1 LFSAV
6 SSAFVIDVHSNL
18 KPDPNEQSAALLRA
32 ILLTLNHTAIPG
44 GTATVPPIQEDPP
57 SEIITVTGLM
67 YASLL
72 ISLLAAFVA
81 MLGKQWLNRYLRNA
95 GGSMIERC
103 GDRQRK
109 CDGLKKW
116 PFHLF
121 VESLPVMLQVALL
134 LLACGL
140 CKNMTSIN
148 TSVASVLISLTVLGV
163 LFYLGIIF
171 AGTSSYECPFQTP
184 VSIGLHSLWKKIV
197 PHITPSLLP
206 IVTTSAALYKGLPWA
221 LALTKIRSYATS
233 MLLHITTAGTL
244 FYRHWQHFWGETLF
258 LCQVIHALV
267 QSLLI
272 SHPHNPPL
280 PTTQHAP
287 EQPTSWLVTL
297 HSLWENIECK
307 ILLLALHLPQTTPPP
322 TIPSTYQWL
331 TPTALDTLQKTNT
344 SDVQCVSWILWN
356 ITDPEALDAAI
367 QLAATVPWFQ
377 DELKTEPP
385 YDLIISTL
393 KGCFDSTGR
402 VHPGARDRAY
412 SSAQAI
418 LWIHICA
425 KCASKEFPPK
435 FTLPIIHFNTEFL
448 DHDLRNLLWIYC
460 YQDAPSILYRMFS
473 CITDGLPVFS
483 QWISNALL
491 HLSWANQSVPGV
503 FCYLHTT
510 QIFSKEP
517 LQMNIILNYLLVVS
531 IFLGLPIDEGVLK
544 VQDKSY
550 VISFFSTLRP
560 AHMLLPSAHMKQI
573 VSQFSQAMITAISTP
588 HHNERTLRYVLLN
601 LTRMQN
607 CPSQLSM
614 EVYEW
619 CSAVCENDSSLADKE
634 ALLLPSLKLGFRH
647 LDPRSCIQIKPT
659 HMNHQKIADIV
670 FKNGD
675 NEALADLL
683 YAWISYPQQLPPT
696 VLEMCAQHLIG
707 LQKMQPFPPRLRQ
720 LIIQSITSIGGHQA
734 SELVGVEEF
743 TGFLNNLCVGVWE
756 IKDKEGWGLLLLHII
771 QSSNGIQHLSH
782 QYWKL
787 LVEFVIS
794 WVNPEDWTYSP
805 HTMISLEASK
815 EWDKLE
821 CWMALVWI
829 IWPPEKGET
838 TEEDLEHVMLSLA
851 HQQPGAIQKLKQWM
865 EQWRARCCW
874 GKIPESFHQI
884 CDRVEQDVLYV
895 PFCGFL
901 IPLCL
906 IPAHVLFQVNSAH
919 QWRDHT
925 TNSFSPS
932 HPAIIHW
939 K

>member
-1 LFSAV
+1 
-6 SSAFVIDVHSNL
+6 
-18 KPDPNEQSAALLRA
+18 
-32 ILLTLNHTAIPG
+32 
-44 GTATVPPIQEDPP
+44 
-57 SEIITVTGLM
+57 M

-72 ISLLAAFVA
+72 ISLLAAFIA

-109 CDGLKKW
+109 CNGLKKW

-140 CKNMTSIN
+140 CKNMASIN

-163 LFYLGIIF
+163 LFYLGIII

-184 VSIGLHSLWKKIV
+184 VSIGLRRLWKKV
-197 PHITPSLLP
+197 GPHITPSLLP
-206 IVTTSAALYKGLPWA
+206 IAATSAALYKGLPWA
-221 LALTKIRSYATS
+221 LALAKIRSHVNT
-233 MLLHITTAGTL
+233 MLLHIATAGTL

-258 LCQVIHALV
+258 LCQIIHALV
-267 QSLLI
+267 QSWLI
-272 SHPHNPPL
+272 PHPLSPTL

-287 EQPTSWLVTL
+287 QQPRSWLGTL
-297 HSLWENIECK
+297 HSLWEKIECK
-307 ILLLALHLPQTTPPP
+307 VLLLALHLPQTTPPP

-344 SDVQCVSWILWN
+344 SNVQCVSWILWN

-367 QLAATVPWFQ
+367 QLATTVPWFQ

-402 VHPGARDRAY
+402 IHPGSRDRAY

-425 KCASKEFPPK
+425 KCVSEEFAAK
-435 FTLPIIHFNTEFL
+435 FMLPVLHFNTDTL
-448 DHDLRNLLWIYC
+448 DSNLGSLLYIYNKW
-460 YQDAPSILYRMFS
+460 DTPSILSLMLHY
-473 CITDGLPVFS
+473 IGVGKPVFS

-491 HLSWANQSVPGV
+491 HLSWANRSVPGV
-503 FCYLHTT
+503 FHQLHTT
-510 QIFSKEP
+510 KILNNGPFP
-517 LQMNIILNYLLVVS
+517 MNIILDYLLVVS
-531 IFLGLPIDEGVLK
+531 IFLGQPIDEGVLK
-544 VQDKSY
+544 VQDRSY
-550 VISFFSTLRP
+550 VTFFSTLRH
-560 AHMLLPSAHMKQI
+560 AHILLPSAHINQI
-573 VSQFSQAMITAISTP
+573 VSQFSHAMISAISTP
-588 HHNERTLRYVLLN
+588 HHYQKPLRCILLN
-601 LTRMQN
+601 LTQRKN
-607 CPSQLSM
+607 RPSQLST
-614 EVYEW
+614 EVYKW

-647 LDPRSCIQIKPT
+647 LDPRYDRIWIKPT

-683 YAWISYPQQLPPT
+683 HAWIIYQQQLPPT

-720 LIIQSITSIGGHQA
+720 LIIQSIASISGHQA

-743 TGFLNNLCVGVWE
+743 TGFLNNLCVSVGEIE
-756 IKDKEGWGLLLLHII
+756 IKDQDDWGLLLLRII

-782 QYWKL
+782 QYWEL
-787 LVEFVIS
+787 LVELVIP

-805 HTMISLEASK
+805 HTITSLEASK

-821 CWMALVWI
+821 CWLAVVWMV
-829 IWPPEKGET
+829 WPPEKGET

-865 EQWRARCCW
+865 ELWSRSW
-874 GKIPESFHQI
+874 FKNIVPESFHQI
-884 CDRVEQDVLYV
+884 CAKAEQDVL
-895 PFCGFL
+895 
-901 IPLCL
+901 
-906 IPAHVLFQVNSAH
+906 
-919 QWRDHT
+919 
-925 TNSFSPS
+925 
-932 HPAIIHW
+932 
-939 K
+939 